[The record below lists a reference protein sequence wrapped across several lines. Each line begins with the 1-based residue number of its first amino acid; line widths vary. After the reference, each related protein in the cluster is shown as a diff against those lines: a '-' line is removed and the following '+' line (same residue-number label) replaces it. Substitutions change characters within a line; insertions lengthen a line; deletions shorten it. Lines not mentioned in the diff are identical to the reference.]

1 MKKLF
6 SIFLIAGVC
15 QAFGMN
21 PERLFQMA
29 INGQSEFGGRATSVL
44 DRKMQNIHAFITL
57 RENYVDDGYAGKG
70 WDHSDPKLGDIY
82 WIMEEASWLRFA
94 YDKKELKNNCL
105 LFTKFLENKYRLE
118 SSPKIIDDLINFQIF
133 LLTTRED
140 SKGTKSAGF
149 SHNWKDYFVNKSELK
164 DSKRSYIYQNKN
176 SEQDPIEWAYKTIW
190 FGRYSIKYKLHPE
203 FLDEVKNKIEISSN
217 S

>member
-57 RENYVDDGYAGKG
+57 RENYVDDGYSATFASNGN
-70 WDHSDPKLGDIY
+70 KLQHKTNVLFPTVGDIY
-82 WIMEEASWLRFA
+82 FSVYNEDGTPVSYKLRGRQFELVEREKIFYIIESDYEYEARLQRI
-94 YDKKELKNNCL
+94 KELNSSGRFRMKYPVTGKFMAIGHFEYNGP
-105 LFTKFLENKYRLE
+105 TKVDFFE
-118 SSPKIIDDLINFQIF
+118 I
-133 LLTTRED
+133 
-140 SKGTKSAGF
+140 TKE
-149 SHNWKDYFVNKSELK
+149 EL
-164 DSKRSYIYQNKN
+164 
-176 SEQDPIEWAYKTIW
+176 
-190 FGRYSIKYKLHPE
+190 
-203 FLDEVKNKIEISSN
+203 IEIGTFRR
-217 S
+217 